1 VGSRG
6 SLTTAIAALV
16 GALALASLTGCEG
29 TVAMDEMPAQPS
41 VAAAAA
47 PTAAPTPTP
56 TVPPVV
62 TVAPQDGET
71 VALGSEVA
79 VSVAN
84 GTLTAV
90 SVSDTDGADLP
101 GALDP
106 AAHSWTSTGALS
118 PATHYLVT
126 ATAVDSRGLTT
137 ERSSS
142 FTTEAPPKVL
152 TVKIAPLEG
161 ELVGVGMPII
171 VYFSA
176 PVVNKAAVEKAL
188 TVDMSQPVPG
198 SWHWYGTEEVHYRPM
213 EYWPAGEQVTLHANL
228 QGVDAGNGVWGID
241 NRTLNFTV
249 GDSHVSTVDATTHLM
264 TVAINGVVARK
275 MDVSTGRDKY
285 PTTSGIH
292 LVLEKSPTVIMD
304 SATVGIPKG
313 SPDYYYETVDW
324 DVRISWSGEYVH
336 AAPWSLSAQ
345 GRQNV
350 SHGCVNASPADA
362 KWFYGLSL
370 RGDIVTVTGTPR
382 PLQSGNGWTD
392 WNVSWSDWL
401 AGSALNGT
409 GTTGTSAA
417 GTGSAA

>member
-1 VGSRG
+1 VRSRG
-6 SLTTAIAALV
+6 GLTTIIAALV
-16 GALALASLTGCEG
+16 GVLALSSLAGCEG
-29 TVAMDEMPAQPS
+29 TVAMDSLPS
-41 VAAAAA
+41 RPPIAA
-47 PTAAPTPTP
+47 PSPTP
-56 TVPPVV
+56 PPSPVAPAVV
-62 TVAPQDGET
+62 TVAPEDGET

-79 VSVAN
+79 VSVAH
-84 GTLTAV
+84 GRLTNV
-90 SVSDTDGADLP
+90 SVADPDGAVVV
-101 GALDP
+101 GALD
-106 AAHSWTSTGALS
+106 AGADSWASTGALS

-126 ATAVDSRGLTT
+126 ATAVDARGMST

-152 TVKIAPLEG
+152 GVRIAPLEG
-161 ELVGVGMPII
+161 ETVGVGMPII

-188 TVDMSQPVPG
+188 IVDMSLPALG
-198 SWHWYGTEEVHYRPM
+198 SWHWYGSEEIHYRPM

-228 QGVDAGNGVWGID
+228 NGVDAGNGVWGTND
-241 NRTLNFTV
+241 RTLDFTV
-249 GDSHVSTVDATTHLM
+249 GASHISTVDALTHTM
-264 TVAINGVVARK
+264 TVAVNGVIVRT

-292 LVLEKSPTVIMD
+292 VVLEKAPTVIMD

-336 AAPWSLSAQ
+336 SAPWSVSQQ
-345 GRQNV
+345 GRANV

-362 KWFYGLSL
+362 AWFYNLSL

-382 PLQSGNGWTD
+382 SLQSGNGWTD
-392 WNVSWSDWL
+392 WNMTWQQWV
-401 AGSALNGT
+401 AGSAVDGT
-409 GTTGTSAA
+409 GAA
-417 GTGSAA
+417 A

>member
-16 GALALASLTGCEG
+16 GVLALASLTGCEG

-41 VAAAAA
+41 IPAAAA
-47 PTAAPTPTP
+47 PSPTPSPTP
-56 TVPPVV
+56 SAPPVV

-90 SVSDTDGADLP
+90 SVSDTAGADVV

-106 AAHSWTSTGALS
+106 SAQSWTSTGALS

-126 ATAVDSRGLTT
+126 ATAVDARGLTT

-152 TVKIAPLEG
+152 GVKIAPLEG
-161 ELVGVGMPII
+161 EIVGVGMPII
-171 VYFSA
+171 MYFSA

-198 SWHWYGTEEVHYRPM
+198 EWHWYGTEEVHYRPM
-213 EYWPAGEQVTLHANL
+213 QYWPAGEQVTLHANL
-228 QGVDAGNGVWGID
+228 QGVDAGNGVWGVED
-241 NRTLNFTV
+241 RTLNFTV
-249 GDSHVSTVDATTHLM
+249 GDSHVSTVDAITHLM
-264 TVAINGVVARK
+264 TVVVNGVIARK

-285 PTTSGIH
+285 PTTSGTH
-292 LVLEKSPTVIMD
+292 LVLEKVPTVIMD

-362 KWFYGLSL
+362 KWFYALSL

-392 WNVSWSDWL
+392 WNVSWSDWV
-401 AGSALNGT
+401 AGSAID
-409 GTTGTSAA
+409 GTSPTGA
-417 GTGSAA
+417 GSAA